1 MTDNNEAKRPVLS
14 LKRKSVPKPAEAE
27 KTPQKPLQAAG
38 KSKKKMKKSAKHK
51 QMLSPFLFS

>member
-38 KSKKKMKKSAKHK
+38 
-51 QMLSPFLFS
+51 

>member
-14 LKRKSVPKPAEAE
+14 LKLKPAQKPAEAE
-27 KTPQKPLQAAG
+27 KTPQNPVQAAG

-51 QMLSPFLFS
+51 QMLSPYLFS